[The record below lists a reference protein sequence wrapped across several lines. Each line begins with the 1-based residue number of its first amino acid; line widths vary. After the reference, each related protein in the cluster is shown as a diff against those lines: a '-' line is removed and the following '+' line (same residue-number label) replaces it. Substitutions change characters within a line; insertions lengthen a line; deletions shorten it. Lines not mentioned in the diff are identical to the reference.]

1 LLEIESSTI
10 ASKVEHINPPTTL
23 PVATEKMD
31 EILTVTKEAAEIMDE
46 ILAILCPGIYFN

>member
-1 LLEIESSTI
+1 MI

>member
-1 LLEIESSTI
+1 
-10 ASKVEHINPPTTL
+10 
-23 PVATEKMD
+23 MD